1 MHPAPVPGFRR
12 LLRFDDDVDRAHR
25 VDERPRGH
33 LVDLPTPRA
42 QELAK
47 PGFGGVSAVVHR
59 SSQVTRGS
67 APNGGNYSVSSVKST
82 LRYDRAIIPTRRG
95 DPLAE
100 EPPGAHGHPH
110 LGQR

>member
-1 MHPAPVPGFRR
+1 MHPAP
-12 LLRFDDDVDRAHR
+12 LLRFDDHVDRAHR
-25 VDERPRGH
+25 VDERRHGH
-33 LVDLPTPRA
+33 LVDLLTPRA

-47 PGFGGVSAVVHR
+47 AGFGRIVALDHR

-67 APNGGNYSVSSVKST
+67 APNGGNYLESSLKST
-82 LRYDRAIIPTRRG
+82 MRYDRAIIPTRRG

-100 EPPGAHGHPH
+100 EPGGAHGHAH